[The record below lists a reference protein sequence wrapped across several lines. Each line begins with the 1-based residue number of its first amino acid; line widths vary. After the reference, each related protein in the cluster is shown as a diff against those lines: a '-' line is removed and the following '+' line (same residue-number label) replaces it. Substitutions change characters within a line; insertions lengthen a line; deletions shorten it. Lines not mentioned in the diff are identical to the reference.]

1 MLSFQ
6 DVIDYCDLDRGEIEA
21 IAEHEHIPV
30 TVAAEMSEVLLCTPD
45 GVCRLH
51 SMIIENMQ
59 HAYDTGHYDRVKDL
73 ANTYEHL
80 QRTHPIPSH
89 YGPSA

>member
-6 DVIDYCDLDRGEIEA
+6 DVIDYCDLERGEIEA

-30 TVAAEMSEVLLCTPD
+30 TVAAELSEQLLCSPE

-59 HAYDTGHYDRVKDL
+59 HAIETGHYEHVHDL
-73 ANTYEHL
+73 AITYQHL
-80 QRTHPIPSH
+80 QRTHPIPAH
-89 YGPSA
+89 

>member
-1 MLSFQ
+1 MLSIQ

-21 IAEHEHIPV
+21 ISEHEHIPV

-59 HAYDTGHYDRVKDL
+59 HALDSGHFQHVKDL
-73 ANTYEHL
+73 AETYDHL
-80 QRTHPIPSH
+80 QRTHPIPSN
-89 YGPSA
+89 